1 MPMMKLNASEMS
13 AIDVIEASMNMVLL
27 VHQRNCSKP
36 IVVKGEEG
44 KGRQNV
50 GAMLEFHATAF
61 SKLSALPFDTERLT
75 MTEISEL
82 RKCEPSKINA
92 NPRLTKEQWH
102 LKLGKLLYGKHDDRP
117 GELDENKVKAVVKL
131 SYVEELADLKGL
143 SKNHQKQQAL
153 IAILQSG
160 TREGMDAVF
169 ALGQILAVDFFIGN
183 HDRFRDTTHGNLS
196 KWADNEKVFG
206 YQGSIIGDQNVFFS
220 FQNGRIVP
228 TGLDTFD
235 SAVHNPW
242 SDMAKTIEDLEAR
255 HKEKWPGRIL
265 APGAERVRDQV
276 ATALVDSLIQSTGA
290 VVTAQIRKK
299 LIKSCHSGISDGKK
313 ILRSKYNL
321 SENLQALSAGIRS
334 RWKIIRG
341 N

>member
-13 AIDVIEASMNMVLL
+13 SIDVIEASMNMVLL
-27 VHQRNCSKP
+27 VHQRNSSKP

-50 GAMLEFHATAF
+50 GAMLEFHASAF
-61 SKLSALPFDTERLT
+61 SKLRALPFDTERLT
-75 MTEISEL
+75 LAEIAEL
-82 RKCEPSKINA
+82 RKCEPSKINS
-92 NPRLTKEQWH
+92 NPKLTKEQWH

-117 GELDENKVKAVVKL
+117 GELDPNKVKAVVKL

-143 SKNHQKQQAL
+143 SKKHQEKQAL
-153 IAILQSG
+153 VAMLQSG
-160 TREGMDAVF
+160 SREALDAVF

-183 HDRFRDTTHGNLS
+183 HDRFRDTTHGNLA
-196 KWADNEKVFG
+196 KWPQNEQVFG
-206 YQGSIIGDQNVFFS
+206 HQGSIIGEQNVFFS
-220 FQNGRIVP
+220 FKNGKIVP

-242 SDMAKTIEDLEAR
+242 SDMSKTIEELEAN
-255 HKEKWPGRIL
+255 HHEKWPGRIL
-265 APGAERVRDQV
+265 SHGAERTRDAA
-276 ATALVDSLIQSTGA
+276 ATALVDSLLQSSGA
-290 VVTAQIRKK
+290 TVTASLRKK

-313 ILRSKYNL
+313 ILRAKYKL
-321 SENLQALSAGIRS
+321 GDNLQALSAGIRS

-341 N
+341 S